1 MLFHMDTFL
10 TILIDILAWFFIH
23 MGVSYL
29 MAHKSRYCFNP
40 EGWLYRQRSWECNSS
55 LYYKWFHVHQWKH
68 ILPDG
73 ADLFKFGFQKKH
85 LKELNEAYFQ
95 DFIHE
100 TCRAELT
107 HWIVFLFGFIF
118 FAWNFWWVGIVMVI
132 YAFAA
137 NMPCIVT
144 QRYNR
149 IRLRNVLGE
158 IKKKAKC

>member
-1 MLFHMDTFL
+1 MDTFL
-10 TILIDILAWFFIH
+10 IILIDIVAWFVIH

-29 MAHKSRYCFNP
+29 MAHKSRYHFNP
-40 EGWLYRQRSWECNSS
+40 EGWLYRQRSWEHNGS
-55 LYYKWFHVHQWKH
+55 LYYKWFHVRQWKH

-118 FAWNFWWVGIVMVI
+118 FIWNLWWVSIVMVV

-149 IRLRNVLGE
+149 IRLQKVIGH
-158 IKKKAKC
+158 IKKNAKCG